1 MKKLYVGNLPFS
13 VTEENIRTEFAGLGI
28 QADSIT
34 VVRDRETGQPRGF
47 GFVEI
52 ADDAA
57 AEKAIAS
64 LNGKDLMGRALVVN
78 EARPQAPRRDGGG
91 GRGGYVG
98 GGRGGR
104 GGGGTRRY

>member
-13 VTEENIRTEFAGLGI
+13 VTEENIRTEFANLGI

-34 VVRDRETGQPRGF
+34 IVRDRDTGQTRGF

-52 ADDAA
+52 GDDGA
-57 AEKAIAS
+57 
-64 LNGKDLMGRALVVN
+64 
-78 EARPQAPRRDGGG
+78 
-91 GRGGYVG
+91 RGGYG

-104 GGGGTRRY
+104 RY